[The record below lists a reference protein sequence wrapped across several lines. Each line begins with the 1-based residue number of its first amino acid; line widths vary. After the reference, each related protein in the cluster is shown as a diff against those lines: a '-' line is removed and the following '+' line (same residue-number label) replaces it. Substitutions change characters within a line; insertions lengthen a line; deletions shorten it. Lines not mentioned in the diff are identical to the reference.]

1 MGWLQRFIEKNLGRD
16 IAAEMRE
23 ESQNWHI
30 ECPKCGNSKSV
41 WEVGGV
47 RYKATGSKSVLGRC
61 SGCGGKL
68 RFLRVVYKPDAN
80 RH

>member
-30 ECPKCGNSKSV
+30 ECPKCGNSNPS
-41 WEVGGV
+41 
-47 RYKATGSKSVLGRC
+47 
-61 SGCGGKL
+61 GKL
-68 RFLRVVYKPDAN
+68 AEYGIKPPAAKAFWADVRDAAASCGS
-80 RH
+80 